1 MEGQIGELI
10 DATMSL
16 QPKPSGCAL
25 TLSQRGLINDVVSRY
40 GTFDNILAL
49 FAPRYQQQY
58 VADVERCYFGHAP
71 SLTALR
77 LAYGDTAP
85 VEWLTYQII
94 DLNRFSNCR
103 PMTDH
108 QVRELASIITKE
120 YYFLKLT
127 ELMDFFYRV
136 KSCEYGKLFYG
147 SVDPM
152 EVIVALRRYADDRAE
167 IIRRK
172 EEADDRA
179 EREREREARR
189 ANALKPAEIQ
199 ALRERLQA
207 KWAEEEKQN
216 KTKEQQI

>member
-1 MEGQIGELI
+1 M
-10 DATMSL
+10 
-16 QPKPSGCAL
+16 QPKPSGCEL
-25 TLSQRGLINDVVSRY
+25 TLSQRELVNNVVSRY
-40 GTFDNILAL
+40 GAFDNILEL
-49 FAPRYQQQY
+49 FAPKYQQQY
-58 VADVERCYFGHAP
+58 IVDVERCYFGHAP
-71 SLTALR
+71 SLIALR

-94 DLNRFSNCR
+94 DLNRFSNCK

-108 QVRELASIITKE
+108 QVRELASIIVKD

-127 ELMDFFYRV
+127 ELMDFFSRV
-136 KSCEYGKLFYG
+136 KSGDYGKLFYG
-147 SVDPM
+147 AVDPM
-152 EVIVALRRYADDRAE
+152 EVIFAIRRYADDRAE

-172 EEADDRA
+172 EEDEAR
-179 EREREREARR
+179 EEREREARR
-189 ANALKPAEIQ
+189 TDILSPAEIQ

>member
-1 MEGQIGELI
+1 M
-10 DATMSL
+10 
-16 QPKPSGCAL
+16 QPKPSGCEL
-25 TLSQRGLINDVVSRY
+25 TLSQRELVNNVVSRY
-40 GTFDNILAL
+40 GAFGNILEL
-49 FAPRYQQQY
+49 FAPKYQQQY
-58 VADVERCYFGHAP
+58 IVDVERCYFGHAP

-94 DLNRFSNCR
+94 DLNRFSNCK

-108 QVRELASIITKE
+108 QVRELASIIVKD

-127 ELMDFFYRV
+127 ELMDFFSRV
-136 KSCEYGKLFYG
+136 KSGDYGKLFYG
-147 SVDPM
+147 AVDPM
-152 EVIVALRRYADDRAE
+152 EVIFALRRYADDRAE

-172 EEADDRA
+172 EEDEAR
-179 EREREREARR
+179 EEREREARR
-189 ANALKPAEIQ
+189 PDILRPAEIQ

>member
-40 GTFDNILAL
+40 GTFDNILEL
-49 FAPRYQQQY
+49 FAPKYQQQY
-58 VADVERCYFGHAP
+58 IVDVERCYFGHAP

-94 DLNRFSNCR
+94 DLNRFSNCK

-108 QVRELASIITKE
+108 QVRELASIIVKD

-127 ELMDFFYRV
+127 ELMDFFSRV
-136 KSCEYGKLFYG
+136 KSGDYGKLFYG
-147 SVDPM
+147 AVDPM
-152 EVIVALRRYADDRAE
+152 EVIFALRRYADDRAE

-172 EEADDRA
+172 EEDEAR
-179 EREREREARR
+179 EEREREARR
-189 ANALKPAEIQ
+189 PDILKPAEIQ

>member
-1 MEGQIGELI
+1 M
-10 DATMSL
+10 
-16 QPKPSGCAL
+16 
-25 TLSQRGLINDVVSRY
+25 SQRGLINDVVSRY
-40 GTFDNILAL
+40 GTFDNILEL
-49 FAPRYQQQY
+49 FAPKYQQQY
-58 VADVERCYFGHAP
+58 IVDVERCYFGHAP

-94 DLNRFSNCR
+94 DLNRFSNCK

-108 QVRELASIITKE
+108 QVRELASIIVKD

-127 ELMDFFYRV
+127 ELMDFFSRV
-136 KSCEYGKLFYG
+136 KSGDYGKLFYG
-147 SVDPM
+147 AVDPM
-152 EVIVALRRYADDRAE
+152 EVIFTLRRYADDRAE

-172 EEADDRA
+172 EEDEAR
-179 EREREREARR
+179 EEREREARR
-189 ANALKPAEIQ
+189 PDILRPAEIQ

>member
-1 MEGQIGELI
+1 M
-10 DATMSL
+10 
-16 QPKPSGCAL
+16 QPKPSGCEL
-25 TLSQRGLINDVVSRY
+25 TLSQRELVNNVVSRY
-40 GTFDNILAL
+40 GAFDNILEL
-49 FAPRYQQQY
+49 FAPKYQQQY
-58 VADVERCYFGHAP
+58 IVDVERCYFGHAP

-94 DLNRFSNCR
+94 DLNRFSNCK

-108 QVRELASIITKE
+108 QVRELASIIVKD

-127 ELMDFFYRV
+127 ELMDFFSRV
-136 KSCEYGKLFYG
+136 KSGDYGKLFYG
-147 SVDPM
+147 AVDPM
-152 EVIVALRRYADDRAE
+152 EVIFALRRYADDRAE

-172 EEADDRA
+172 EEDEAR
-179 EREREREARR
+179 EEREREARR
-189 ANALKPAEIQ
+189 PDILRPAEIQ

>member
-1 MEGQIGELI
+1 M
-10 DATMSL
+10 
-16 QPKPSGCAL
+16 
-25 TLSQRGLINDVVSRY
+25 SQRGLINDVVSRY
-40 GTFDNILAL
+40 GTFDNILEL
-49 FAPRYQQQY
+49 FAPKYQQQY
-58 VADVERCYFGHAP
+58 IVDVERCYFGHAP

-94 DLNRFSNCR
+94 DLNRFSNCK

-108 QVRELASIITKE
+108 QVRELASIIVKD

-127 ELMDFFYRV
+127 ELMDFFSRV
-136 KSCEYGKLFYG
+136 KSGDYGKLFYG
-147 SVDPM
+147 AVDPM
-152 EVIVALRRYADDRAE
+152 EVIFALRRYADDRAE

-172 EEADDRA
+172 EEDEAR
-179 EREREREARR
+179 EEREREARR
-189 ANALKPAEIQ
+189 PDILKPAEIQ

>member
-1 MEGQIGELI
+1 M
-10 DATMSL
+10 
-16 QPKPSGCAL
+16 QPKPSGCEL
-25 TLSQRGLINDVVSRY
+25 TLSQRELVNNVVSRY
-40 GTFDNILAL
+40 GAFDNILEL
-49 FAPRYQQQY
+49 FAPKHQQQY
-58 VADVERCYFGHAP
+58 IVDVERCYFGHAP

-94 DLNRFSNCR
+94 DLNRFSNCK

-108 QVRELASIITKE
+108 QVRELASIIVKD

-127 ELMDFFYRV
+127 ELMDFFSRV
-136 KSCEYGKLFYG
+136 KSGDYGKLFYG
-147 SVDPM
+147 AVDPM
-152 EVIVALRRYADDRAE
+152 EVIFALRRYADDRAE

-172 EEADDRA
+172 EEDEAR
-179 EREREREARR
+179 EEREREACRPDILR
-189 ANALKPAEIQ
+189 PAEIQ

>member
-1 MEGQIGELI
+1 M
-10 DATMSL
+10 TNL
-16 QPKPSGCAL
+16 QPKPSGCEL
-25 TLSQRGLINDVVSRY
+25 TLSQRELVNNVVSRY
-40 GTFDNILAL
+40 GAFDNILEL
-49 FAPRYQQQY
+49 FAPKYQQQY
-58 VADVERCYFGHAP
+58 IVDVERCYFGHAP

-94 DLNRFSNCR
+94 DLNRFSNCK

-108 QVRELASIITKE
+108 QVRELASIIVKD

-127 ELMDFFYRV
+127 ELMDFFSRV
-136 KSCEYGKLFYG
+136 KSGDYGKLFYG
-147 SVDPM
+147 AVDPM
-152 EVIVALRRYADDRAE
+152 EVIFALRRYADDRAE

-172 EEADDRA
+172 EEDEAR
-179 EREREREARR
+179 EEREREARR
-189 ANALKPAEIQ
+189 PDILRPAEIQ

>member
-1 MEGQIGELI
+1 M
-10 DATMSL
+10 
-16 QPKPSGCAL
+16 
-25 TLSQRGLINDVVSRY
+25 SQRGLINDVVSRY
-40 GTFDNILAL
+40 GTFDNILEL
-49 FAPRYQQQY
+49 FAPKYQQQY
-58 VADVERCYFGHAP
+58 IVDVERCYFGHAP

-94 DLNRFSNCR
+94 DLNRFSNCK

-108 QVRELASIITKE
+108 QVRELASIIVKD

-127 ELMDFFYRV
+127 ELMDFFSRV
-136 KSCEYGKLFYG
+136 KSGDYGKLFYG
-147 SVDPM
+147 AVDPM
-152 EVIVALRRYADDRAE
+152 EVIFALRRYADDRAE

-172 EEADDRA
+172 EEDEAR
-179 EREREREARR
+179 EEREREARR
-189 ANALKPAEIQ
+189 PDILKPAEIQ
-199 ALRERLQA
+199 SLRERLQA

>member
-1 MEGQIGELI
+1 
-10 DATMSL
+10 
-16 QPKPSGCAL
+16 
-25 TLSQRGLINDVVSRY
+25 VVSRY
-40 GTFDNILAL
+40 GAFDNILEL
-49 FAPRYQQQY
+49 FAPKYQQQY
-58 VADVERCYFGHAP
+58 IVDVERCYFGHAP

-94 DLNRFSNCR
+94 DLNRFSNCK

-108 QVRELASIITKE
+108 QVRELASIIVKD

-127 ELMDFFYRV
+127 ELMDFFSRV
-136 KSCEYGKLFYG
+136 KSGDYGKLFYG
-147 SVDPM
+147 AVDPM
-152 EVIVALRRYADDRAE
+152 EVIFALRRYADDRAE

-172 EEADDRA
+172 EEDEAR
-179 EREREREARR
+179 EEREREARR
-189 ANALKPAEIQ
+189 PDILRPAEIQ